1 MHLQIILSEIDFF
14 FPLWKKQIVPVTL
27 IKNLMKNICRYIDS
41 GLHQS
46 IFAVSDHHHHH
57 HPHLEISD
65 QGRWLTC
72 ASQVKLPVNQ
82 LSCAS
87 RSN

>member
-1 MHLQIILSEIDFF
+1 
-14 FPLWKKQIVPVTL
+14 
-27 IKNLMKNICRYIDS
+27 MKNICRYIDS

-46 IFAVSDHHHHH
+46 IFAVSDDHHHHH
-57 HPHLEISD
+57 HEISD

-82 LSCAS
+82 LSYAS

>member
-14 FPLWKKQIVPVTL
+14 LSSTEKQIVPVTL
-27 IKNLMKNICRYIDS
+27 IKKLMKNICRYIDS

-46 IFAVSDHHHHH
+46 IFAVSDDHHHHH
-57 HPHLEISD
+57 HEISD